1 MISLI
6 TSPITRALLVAGA
19 ILMGLALIW
28 GNGASHGRAE
38 VQARWDAANRAAAA
52 AAEKRDVAAETRV
65 ELTSET
71 LLSDVE
77 SELRR
82 IDGET
87 NAYLATVS
95 AQAGECLADRTLLD
109 RMRKRPGG
117 HAQSGGPHAE
127 STARLR

>member
-1 MISLI
+1 MRLGVAEMISI
-6 TSPITRALLVAGA
+6 IPSPLTRALLIAVA
-19 ILMGLALIW
+19 LLVGLALIW
-28 GNGASHGRAE
+28 GNGASRGRAE

-65 ELTSET
+65 EQTSET
-71 LLSDVE
+71 ILSDVE

-95 AQAGECLADRTLLD
+95 DQAGECIADRPLLE
-109 RMRKRPGG
+109 RLRKRPEGR
-117 HAQSGGPHAE
+117 P
-127 STARLR
+127 

>member
-52 AAEKRDVAAETRV
+52 AAEKRDVAAATRV
-65 ELTSET
+65 EQTSET
-71 LLSDVE
+71 ILSDVE

-95 AQAGECLADRTLLD
+95 AQAGECLADRALLD
-109 RMRKRPGG
+109 RMRKRPEGRARGG
-117 HAQSGGPHAE
+117 GADAE
-127 STARLR
+127 GAARLR